1 MAEGFGSA
9 GANTALDAM
18 CAAYTWIKLHTA
30 APGAAGDDRGGDG
43 NDPQAGDMGRG

>member
-18 CAAYTWIKLHTA
+18 VAAYPWIKLHTA
-30 APGAAGDDRGGDG
+30 APGAAAYAVDI
-43 NDPQAGDMGRG
+43 PLV